1 MEYAE
6 TSVGKEIA
14 ERYADRIDQIYV
26 YFEGGLS
33 DLDDVKELDY
43 AWIEQCR
50 EIESDFED
58 GTGRYVDNYAE
69 SKQEK
74 RVFIHD
80 VSQKIVALI

>member
-50 EIESDFED
+50 EIESDLKMELE
-58 GTGRYVDNYAE
+58 NM
-69 SKQEK
+69 
-74 RVFIHD
+74 
-80 VSQKIVALI
+80 

>member
-50 EIESDFED
+50 EIESDLKKELE
-58 GTGRYVDNYAE
+58 NM
-69 SKQEK
+69 
-74 RVFIHD
+74 
-80 VSQKIVALI
+80 